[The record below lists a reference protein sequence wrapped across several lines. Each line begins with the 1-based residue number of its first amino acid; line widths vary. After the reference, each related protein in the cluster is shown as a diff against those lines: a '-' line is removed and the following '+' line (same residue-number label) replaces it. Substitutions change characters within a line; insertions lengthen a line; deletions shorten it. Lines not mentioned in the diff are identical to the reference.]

1 MTQELHEKLAAVP
14 TQPGVYLMRGAGQE
28 VIYVGKAV
36 NLRNRVRSYFQQSRG
51 HSAKVQAMVDRV
63 ADFEYIVTDS
73 EVEALIL
80 ENTLIKEHEPWYNV
94 RLKDDKTYP
103 FIKVTVQEAF
113 PRIMI
118 VRKRLRDG
126 ARYFGPYTSAM
137 AVRETV
143 KFLRKI
149 FPVRT
154 CRKEIVPGQ
163 QDRPCLNYHIGRCL
177 GPCASLVD
185 QTTYGEMI
193 AEVCLALE
201 GRHEEIIPD
210 LHEKMNTAAEA
221 LDYERAA
228 RFRDQLQALQ
238 SIIARQKVV
247 AQHHDDQDV
256 LGYTRAGD
264 LAVVQVFFVRSGKL
278 IGRDHFLLHCS
289 TDENGEE
296 ILAAFLKQFYS
307 ESAVIPREI
316 LLPQPLAEANV
327 LEQWLGQLRSGRVY
341 LRHPQ
346 RGEKR
351 RLVEMVTENASLV
364 LKEVRSRDERKERE
378 IAMGLEELQEA
389 LQLPNS
395 IRRMEAYDISN
406 TQGNQIVASMV
417 VLVDGKPAN
426 DEYRRFKIRTVEEG
440 PNDYE
445 AMKEVI
451 HRRFLRGLK
460 EQSGEEHSSKFS
472 DFPDLVLIDG
482 GKGQLNAALASRNAL
497 GIAIPFIGLAK
508 RYEEIYME
516 GYSEPLILPRESQ
529 GLYMVQRIR
538 DEAHRF
544 AITYHRQL
552 RGKASRVS
560 VLDGIP
566 GVGPKRKKTLMKHF
580 GTVKAIR
587 AAAVETLMA
596 ADGISRAV
604 AEEIYQHLRKD

>member
-1 MTQELHEKLAAVP
+1 MTPELKAKLAALP
-14 TQPGVYLMRGAGQE
+14 SKPGVYLMRGAGQE

-51 HSAKVQAMVDRV
+51 HSAKVQAMVERV
-63 ADFEYIVTDS
+63 VDLEYIVTDS

-80 ENTLIKEHEPWYNV
+80 ENNLIKEHEPWYNV

-103 FIKVTVQEAF
+103 FIKVTVKEPF
-113 PRIMI
+113 PRILV
-118 VRKRLRDG
+118 VRKRLKDG
-126 ARYFGPYTSAM
+126 SRYFGPYTNAM

-154 CRKEIVPGQ
+154 CRKDIVPGQ

-177 GPCASLVD
+177 APCASLVD
-185 QTTYGEMI
+185 QETYREMI
-193 AEVCLALE
+193 SEVCLVLE
-201 GRHEEIIPD
+201 GRHEQILPD
-210 LHEKMNTAAEA
+210 LQGKMKAAAAA
-221 LDYERAA
+221 LEYERAA
-228 RFRDQLQALQ
+228 RIRDQLQALQ

-247 AQHHDDQDV
+247 AQHREDQDV
-256 LGYTRAGD
+256 LGYTRVGD
-264 LAVVQVFFVRSGKL
+264 IACVQVFFVRSGKL
-278 IGRDHFLLHCS
+278 IGRDHFLLQCS
-289 TDENGEE
+289 SDENGEE
-296 ILAAFLKQFYS
+296 ILTAFLKQFYS

-316 LLPQPLAEANV
+316 LLPQPLSEGAV
-327 LEQWLGQLRSGRVY
+327 LETWLGQLRGGRVH

-364 LKEVRSRDERKERE
+364 LQEIRSREERKERE

-389 LQLPNS
+389 LQLPHPV
-395 IRRMEAYDISN
+395 RRMEAYDISN
-406 TQGNQIVASMV
+406 TQGSEIVASMV

-426 DEYRRFKIRTVEEG
+426 DEYRRFKIRTVEDG
-440 PNDYE
+440 PNDYD

-451 HRRFLRGLK
+451 RRRFARGLK
-460 EQSGEEHSSKFS
+460 EQSGEDEGTKFKE
-472 DFPDLVLIDG
+472 FPDLVLIDG
-482 GKGQLNAALASRNAL
+482 GKGQLNAALESRDSL
-497 GIAIPFIGLAK
+497 GIKIPFIGLAK
-508 RYEEIYME
+508 RYEEIFME
-516 GYSEPLILPRESQ
+516 GFAEPLILPRESQ

-552 RGKASRVS
+552 RGKASRAS
-560 VLDGIP
+560 VLDDIP
-566 GVGPKRKKTLMKHF
+566 GVGPKRKKALMKHF

-587 AAAVETLMA
+587 AASVAELSEVE
-596 ADGISRAV
+596 GISQGV
-604 AEEIYQHLRKD
+604 AQEIVQHLKKD